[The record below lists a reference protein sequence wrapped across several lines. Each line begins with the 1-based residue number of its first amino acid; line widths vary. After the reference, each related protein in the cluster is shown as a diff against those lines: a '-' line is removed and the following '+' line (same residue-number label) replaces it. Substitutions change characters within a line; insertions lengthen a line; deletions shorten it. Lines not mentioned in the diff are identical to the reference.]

1 MKTQTI
7 KQVTNDYIVDPH
19 KGVRYTGFY
28 STKQWKQMRDEIKLR
43 DKMTC
48 AMCHRAITGR
58 YIVDHIKELTYDNM
72 YDYDVAYNP
81 ENLQLLCIECHN
93 YKTFSKRENAKSR
106 W

>member
-1 MKTQTI
+1 MTAQMK
-7 KQVTNDYIVDPH
+7 KQATNDYIVDPH
-19 KGVRYTGFY
+19 KGVRDTGFY
-28 STKQWKQMRDEIKLR
+28 SSKRWKTVRDVIKLR

-48 AMCHRAITGR
+48 TMCHRPITGR
-58 YIVDHIKELTYDNM
+58 YIVDHIKELTHETLN
-72 YDYDVAYNP
+72 DYDVAYNP